1 MSAYGEA
8 AFGAGLGI
16 VSSYISNEL
25 AREREAEARADN
37 YKYGELAAQNAD
49 ARMRA
54 LYEDYQSPMALLQQY
69 KAAGLSPSL
78 MFGQGAAGGGGMT
91 QGAQG
96 TGAAGIS
103 PTTYGAQLL
112 EGTQIALM
120 QAQARKT
127 NAEADTIEGKNARG
141 EAEIKEIVEKTNN
154 YALQNAWYEY
164 ENARQSIKVG
174 VESSIADKQVENYFK
189 QTEYLTEIT
198 RSAKVKGNIDEK
210 TEETVIKTVCE
221 QLQNL
226 LADTALKRANK
237 LLAHSQSKLALKQV
251 DDLIN
256 QIINRDAQIKINR
269 ETLTKQVEQWG
280 KQNGL
285 KEQEI
290 NALLIGFGIK
300 GFNDAFGNGI
310 DMFKFLKTNK
320 PRALVMP
327 M

>member
-16 VSSYISNEL
+16 VSSFISNEM
-25 AREREAEARADN
+25 ARKREAEARAEN

-49 ARMRA
+49 ARTRA

-78 MFGQGAAGGGGMT
+78 MFGQGAGGAGGMT
-91 QGAQG
+91 QGAQS

-103 PTTYGAQLL
+103 PTTYSAQLL

-210 TEETVIKTVCE
+210 TEETVIQTVCE

-256 QIINRDAQIKINR
+256 QITNRDAQIEINR

-290 NALLIGFGIK
+290 NALLVGFGIK

-310 DMFKFLKTNK
+310 DMFKFLQTNK

>member
-1 MSAYGEA
+1 MGAYGEA

-16 VSSYISNEL
+16 ISSLISNKL
-25 AREREAEARADN
+25 AANREATARAEN
-37 YKYGELAAQNAD
+37 YRYNELSAQNAD
-49 ARMRA
+49 ARTRA
-54 LYEDYQSPMALLQQY
+54 LYEDYQSPQALLQQY

-78 MFGQGAAGGGGMT
+78 MFAQGAAGAGGMT

-96 TGAAGIS
+96 SGASGIA

-141 EAEIKEIVEKTNN
+141 QAEIKEIIEKTNN
-154 YALQNAWYEY
+154 YSLQNAWYEY
-164 ENARQSIKVG
+164 ENARQSIKLG

-198 RSAKVKGNIDEK
+198 RSAKVKGDIDEK
-210 TEETVIKTVCE
+210 TEETVIQTVCE

-237 LLAHSQSKLALKQV
+237 LLANTQSKLAEKQIE
-251 DDLIN
+251 DLIN
-256 QIINRDAQIKINR
+256 QITNRDKQIEINR
-269 ETLTKQVEQWG
+269 ETLEAQIKQWG
-280 KQNGL
+280 EQNKL

-290 NALLIGFGIK
+290 DALLVGFGIK
-300 GFNDAFGNGI
+300 GFNDAFGNGV
-310 DMFKFLKTNK
+310 DMLRFLKTNK
-320 PRALVMP
+320 PRAIVTP